1 MPPPP
6 SHQAHSMSPADV
18 AAVEALTGTTLA
30 DAIETAVREE
40 SLAEEIE
47 LINAREDAAAA
58 SDAAQRCRAK
68 QSAPTEPPAEPR
80 STREGAGKIE
90 LYSQSEHTTWSDY
103 DQARLSAGSH
113 VQVRDITYDEL
124 CAQCDAAV
132 AALEAL
138 SAAAK
143 RDRAALVE
151 VYANIKSTLSGGN
164 LSEDMARVAAITV
177 QSALCEIL
185 SPQQLE
191 GGANSTWSG
200 TADYQGKAGTL
211 SVSDGLLRWVPA
223 QGHKSDSF
231 RRFIGRSRHHDAARD
246 RQLEFSNHFCGC
258 VKCCTYDLVT
268 A

>member
-1 MPPPP
+1 M
-6 SHQAHSMSPADV
+6 
-18 AAVEALTGTTLA
+18 
-30 DAIETAVREE
+30 
-40 SLAEEIE
+40 
-47 LINAREDAAAA
+47 
-58 SDAAQRCRAK
+58 
-68 QSAPTEPPAEPR
+68 
-80 STREGAGKIE
+80 
-90 LYSQSEHTTWSDY
+90 
-103 DQARLSAGSH
+103 
-113 VQVRDITYDEL
+113 RDITYDEL

-200 TADYQGKAGTL
+200 LPRKGWDA
-211 SVSDGLLRWVPA
+211 LR
-223 QGHKSDSF
+223 F
-231 RRFIGRSRHHDAARD
+231 RR
-246 RQLEFSNHFCGC
+246 L
-258 VKCCTYDLVT
+258 T
-268 A
+268 AMGAGAGA